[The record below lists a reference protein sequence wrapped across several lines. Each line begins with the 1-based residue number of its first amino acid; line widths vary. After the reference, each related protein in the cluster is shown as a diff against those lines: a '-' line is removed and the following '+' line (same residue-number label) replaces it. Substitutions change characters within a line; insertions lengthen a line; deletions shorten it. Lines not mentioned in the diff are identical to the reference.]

1 MLWNPAG
8 SEPAA
13 ETPPTF
19 PIHEEKR
26 PMSEALTVEKP
37 EGGIAVLT
45 VNRPDKMNA
54 LNRAVRQ
61 GIFQALEDL
70 REDEEVRVVILT
82 GAGDRA
88 FIAGADIGEFKDAR
102 PVEQYDAMEQG
113 DIYKAVEDF
122 PKPVIAMINGH
133 CLGGGCELAMACDL
147 RLASENARLGQPEV
161 NLGIIPGGGGTQRLP
176 RLVGEGRALRM
187 ILSGEPVK
195 AEKAQEM
202 GLVEEVTSPEDLR
215 EHTMTLAR
223 TMAAK
228 SPLALRAA
236 KESVLAARR
245 APLDQGLAFE
255 RGWFALLFS
264 TEDKDEGVDAFLN
277 KRDPEF
283 TGR

>member
-1 MLWNPAG
+1 
-8 SEPAA
+8 
-13 ETPPTF
+13 
-19 PIHEEKR
+19 
-26 PMSEALTVEKP
+26 MSEAVTVERP

-54 LNRAVRQ
+54 LNSAVRE
-61 GIFQALEDL
+61 GIFNALHEL
-70 REDEEVRVVILT
+70 RQDDGVRVVILT

-102 PVEQYDAMEQG
+102 PVDQYDAMEQG
-113 DIYKAVEDF
+113 DIYGAVEDF

-147 RLASENARLGQPEV
+147 RIASSNARLGQPEV

-176 RLVGEGRALRM
+176 RLVGEGRALQM
-187 ILSGEPVK
+187 ILSGQPVK
-195 AEKAQEM
+195 AERAREM
-202 GLVEEVTSPEDLR
+202 GLVEDVTEPEELR
-215 EHTMTLAR
+215 EHTMELAR
-223 TMAAK
+223 AIASK

-245 APLDQGLAFE
+245 APMDQGLAFE

-277 KRDPEF
+277 KRDPQF
-283 TGR
+283 KGR

>member
-1 MLWNPAG
+1 
-8 SEPAA
+8 
-13 ETPPTF
+13 
-19 PIHEEKR
+19 
-26 PMSEALTVEKP
+26 MSDALTVEKP
-37 EGGIAVLT
+37 EKGIAVLT

-61 GIFQALEDL
+61 GIFDALETL
-70 REDEEVRVVILT
+70 REDDDVRVILLT

-113 DIYKAVEDF
+113 DIYGAVEDF
-122 PKPVIAMINGH
+122 PKPVVAVVNGY
-133 CLGGGCELAMACDL
+133 CLGGGCELALACDF
-147 RLASENARLGQPEV
+147 RIASENARLGQPEM

-176 RLVGEGRALRM
+176 RLVGEGRAMRM
-187 ILSGEPVK
+187 ILTGEPVK
-195 AEKAQEM
+195 AEQAREM
-202 GLVEEVTSPEDLR
+202 GLVEEVTAPEELWDRALD
-215 EHTMTLAR
+215 LAR
-223 TMAAK
+223 TIASK

-236 KESVLAARR
+236 KESILAARR

-264 TEDKDEGVDAFLN
+264 TEDKEEGVDAFLN

-283 TGR
+283 RGR